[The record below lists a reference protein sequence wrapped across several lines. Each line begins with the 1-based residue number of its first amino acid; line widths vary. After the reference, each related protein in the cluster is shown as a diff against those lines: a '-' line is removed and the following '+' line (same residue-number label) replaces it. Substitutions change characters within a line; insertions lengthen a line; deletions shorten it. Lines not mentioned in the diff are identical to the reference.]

1 VALRRLFP
9 LAASLL
15 VLLFE
20 PLARAAS
27 SGPEVVI
34 EINAK
39 ADGWLDARLTRRL
52 IGLELR
58 EVEVPP
64 TPVLPEP
71 ERRSMFV
78 RVLVDSGHRLRV
90 ELWELGVFHGSR
102 TITATP
108 GGSRYLRA
116 QRIAL
121 VAAELARRLRQ
132 ERLRQLREQ
141 ERTRNASVAALPATE
156 AAFPRP
162 RVLFNALGRG
172 ALVGPGD
179 LGLGGPSLGGELMV
193 LGRASLEVSAAWLF
207 GSAFDLPG
215 SSGIEWLELS
225 ISPSY
230 SIPLNKR
237 FGLRAGLRAAA
248 ASVHFPGI
256 SAVDR
261 ISGAHD
267 TWSARVAAEIG
278 AEYAWTR
285 HVRVRGG
292 PEFGT
297 LLRRLPVTD
306 RAGLDHSLGGYWLGL
321 SIGITFD
328 PGTRLPAHPAPTTPA
343 PARHGTGSKNA
354 PLLGSAAAH
363 PPTRAGTHG
372 LSPRSR
378 ALRPIW
384 PPAISTREAPRAP

>member
-1 VALRRLFP
+1 
-9 LAASLL
+9 
-15 VLLFE
+15 
-20 PLARAAS
+20 
-27 SGPEVVI
+27 VVI
-34 EINAK
+34 EINAM
-39 ADGWLDARLTRRL
+39 ADGLLDARLTRRL

-64 TPVLPEP
+64 RPALPTP
-71 ERRSMFV
+71 ERWSMFV
-78 RVLVDSGHRLRV
+78 RVLGDSGHRLRV

-102 TITATP
+102 TITTTP

-121 VAAELARRLRQ
+121 VAAELARRVRQ

-141 ERTRNASVAALPATE
+141 ERSRNASVAVLPATE

-162 RVLFNALGRG
+162 RVLLNALARG

-179 LGLGGPSLGGELMV
+179 LALGGPSLGGELMV

-215 SSGIEWLELS
+215 SPGLEWLELS

-230 SIPLNKR
+230 SIPLKKR
-237 FGLRAGLRAAA
+237 FGLRVGLRAAA
-248 ASVHFPGI
+248 ASVHVPGV

-267 TWSARVAAEIG
+267 TWSARVAIEMG

-306 RAGLDHSLGGYWLGL
+306 RNGLDRSLGGYWLGL
-321 SIGITFD
+321 SMGITFD
-328 PGTRLPAHPAPTTPA
+328 AGGQLPDHPAPPTHV
-343 PARHGTGSKNA
+343 PARDGKGSEIA
-354 PLLGSAAAH
+354 LLPGSAAGRDPA
-363 PPTRAGTHG
+363 RAGSRE
-372 LSPRSR
+372 LSPHNR
-378 ALRPIW
+378 ARRPQG
-384 PPAISTREAPRAP
+384 PPLLSTQEARRDP